1 VSITDAVVAASLAP
15 AGLEFVERVNG
26 EVSLPLPP
34 HLSPASCRSEHGRFN
49 SRPEEVVDVEDP
61 DLPAKVNAGWW
72 RMATEYDLFD
82 TRREFLTAVDYR
94 DPDAISPEMVWV
106 RVRLADQWD
115 LAGSNVTALR
125 SKIAGLFTERFVPE
139 FTMLSLDHKA
149 VLNTT
154 VWGNGTVGT
163 IVIRPDRLPQ
173 PDPRDANASG

>member
-1 VSITDAVVAASLAP
+1 VPITDAVVAANLAP

-34 HLSPASCRSEHGRFN
+34 YHSPASCRSEHGRFD

-82 TRREFLTAVDYR
+82 NQNEFLIAVDYR
-94 DPDAISPEMVWV
+94 DPEAISPEMAWV
-106 RVRLADQWD
+106 RVRLADAWD
-115 LAGSNVTALR
+115 LAGSNVTALG
-125 SKIAGLFTERFVPE
+125 SYFAGLFTERFVPE

-149 VLNTT
+149 MLNTT
-154 VWGNGTVGT
+154 VWGNGTVST
-163 IVIRPDRLPQ
+163 IVIRPDRLPE
-173 PDPRDANASG
+173 PT